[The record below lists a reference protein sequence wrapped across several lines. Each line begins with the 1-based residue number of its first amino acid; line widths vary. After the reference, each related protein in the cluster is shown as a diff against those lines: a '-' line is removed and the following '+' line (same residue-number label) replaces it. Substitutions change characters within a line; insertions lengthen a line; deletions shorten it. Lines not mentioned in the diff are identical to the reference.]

1 MRIAV
6 DAMGSDRA
14 PYVEV
19 HGSVVAS
26 MATGVEVV
34 LVGDAAEL
42 KPTLAE
48 YRKPHHVSVMHASE
62 VVTMSDSPVKAVR
75 QKKDSS
81 LVVAIRLLK
90 EGLVDGL
97 VSAGN
102 TGAVMVGARLTLGL
116 IKGVSRCAICQCMP
130 TEKNPVLLIDM
141 GANVDCTAQH
151 LCEFAEMGMV
161 YMERAQGVLRPRVG
175 LLNIGEERAKGSVV
189 LKAVQKSL
197 AEVEHINFIGNVE
210 PKAMFQGAAD
220 VVVCDGFAGNLVLKT
235 TEAVASLIAKE
246 LKRQLIS
253 TMVSKLGSVLSL
265 GAFRR
270 LKQSIDPNEYP
281 GAPLLGV
288 NGTVIICHGA
298 SSARGITN
306 SIYGACR
313 AVETGVNQHIREG
326 VEKLHEMVE
335 LPEAD
340 ADEAR

>member
-19 HGSVVAS
+19 HGAVVAS

-48 YRKPHHVSVMHASE
+48 YRKPHRVSVVHASE
-62 VVTMSDSPVKAVR
+62 VVTMSDSPIKAVR

-90 EGLVDGL
+90 EGHVDGV

-102 TGAVMVGARLTLGL
+102 TGAVMVGARLSLGV
-116 IKGVSRCAICQCMP
+116 IKGVSRCAICQCIP

-141 GANVDCTAQH
+141 GANVDCSAQH

-161 YMERAQGVLRPRVG
+161 YMERALNVLRPRVG
-175 LLNIGEERAKGSVV
+175 LLNIGEERAKGNEV
-189 LKAVQKSL
+189 LRTVQKNL
-197 AEVEHINFIGNVE
+197 ECVDHIHFIGNVE
-210 PKAMFQGAAD
+210 PKAMFRGAAD

-246 LKRQLIS
+246 LKRHIMSS
-253 TMVSKLGSVLSL
+253 TLSKLGSVLSM

-270 LKQSIDPNEYP
+270 LKRSIDPNEYP

-306 SIYGACR
+306 SIHGACR
-313 AVETGVNQHIREG
+313 AVETGVNHHIREG
-326 VEKLHEMVE
+326 VKKLRESVEMAE
-335 LPEAD
+335 DRAG
-340 ADEAR
+340 